1 MMVVRDGLG
10 EAAVSWATAGVC
22 VLVLFFFLSKYLFL
36 FGFGVVVGLLI
47 AYEFAHRWIGCLL

>member
-1 MMVVRDGLG
+1 MVACDGLG
-10 EAAVSWATAGVC
+10 EAAVSWAAAGVC

-36 FGFGVVVGLLI
+36 FGFGVAVGLLI